1 METLQLQIQS
11 QSPDGDGGSLP
22 QKPNALYDICKC
34 DDDSSDYDS
43 DEDELGAMIYK
54 SSETAKA
61 RARVAAAAARAEEG
75 EKTSSKTTSADLNYL
90 SPVVNA
96 CVHHPSNKEEK
107 IVDTKQL
114 IPKVKV
120 LSRGEKMTMEDNLHH
135 VVTPKKVKKFCSVI
149 GCTNGLK
156 SRGLCRKHR
165 VNCRR
170 CSWKG
175 CTNVVVRDGVCSKH
189 GKFCSVIG
197 CTNGLKSR
205 GLCRKHLVNCRRCSW
220 KGCTNVVVRD
230 GVCIKHG
237 GGVFFIKHRAAQAPA
252 SNEAVC
258 IKINNNTLSSV
269 STAQDSRVPVIMT
282 YYHASKEES
291 SQIYSTNVVQPSAS
305 KAYNDNGNGFINNNM
320 PEEISQLYTA
330 KAVPVLPKK
339 SSVPLNTSNYSST
352 NINMRR
358 SFQLYNTATE
368 VVQQP
373 SASGINNNNPTE
385 AMLTNVVGG
394 YRTNSI
400 EQALTNAVESL
411 TNADAVGYQEK
422 MLNIALEQVKNQQE
436 SYYMQSLSH
445 VLNGVSVSESSQFPF
460 ILYEMLEYKYS
471 RSLSWAMDDESFYFD
486 QKDKE
491 YSLFVSS
498 KSFPNTIFVLK
509 DESVKLMYI
518 CSPSR
523 FFFRLISSII
533 GTSVVWVYTMATHVG
548 LTRILS
554 VADPKDSSILKLNEI
569 IR

>member
-1 METLQLQIQS
+1 MERIIAEKGIRVNEDDGLVPLQLQIQS
-11 QSPDGDGGSLP
+11 SDVSSPEKE
-22 QKPNALYDICKC
+22 KPNTNMLHGKC
-34 DDDSSDYDS
+34 DYDSSDS

-61 RARVAAAAARAEEG
+61 RARVAAEAARAEEG
-75 EKTSSKTTSADLNYL
+75 EKTSSKTSADLNYL
-90 SPVVNA
+90 SPVINA
-96 CVHHPSNKEEK
+96 CVHPPSNKEEK

-120 LSRGEKMTMEDNLHH
+120 LRRGEKRTVEVEDNLHH
-135 VVTPKKVKKFCSVI
+135 LVTPSPKKVKKFCSCSVI

-156 SRGLCRKHR
+156 SRGLCRKHH
-165 VNCRR
+165 V
-170 CSWKG
+170 
-175 CTNVVVRDGVCSKH
+175 D
-189 GKFCSVIG
+189 
-197 CTNGLKSR
+197 
-205 GLCRKHLVNCRRCSW
+205 CRRCSW

-269 STAQDSRVPVIMT
+269 STAQDSRVPLMMT

-291 SQIYSTNVVQPSAS
+291 SQIHSTNIVRPSAS
-305 KAYNDNGNGFINNNM
+305 KAYNGNGFVNNNM
-320 PEEISQLYTA
+320 PEETPQLYTDTA

-352 NINMRR
+352 NINMPRA
-358 SFQLYNTATE
+358 FQLYNTATE

-373 SASGINNNNPTE
+373 SASGINNNNIPTE
-385 AMLTNVVGG
+385 DMFTNVVGG
-394 YRTNSI
+394 DRTNSI

-411 TNADAVGYQEK
+411 TNAVGYQEK

-445 VLNGVSVSESSQFPF
+445 VLNGVSESSQFPF

-471 RSLSWAMDDESFYFD
+471 RSLSWAKDDESFYID

-498 KSFPNTIFVLK
+498 KSFPNTILCA
-509 DESVKLMYI
+509 L
-518 CSPSR
+518 
-523 FFFRLISSII
+523 
-533 GTSVVWVYTMATHVG
+533 G
-548 LTRILS
+548 
-554 VADPKDSSILKLNEI
+554 
-569 IR
+569 

>member
-34 DDDSSDYDS
+34 DDDSSDCDS

-75 EKTSSKTTSADLNYL
+75 EKTSSKTSADLNYL

-96 CVHHPSNKEEK
+96 FVHHPSNKEEK

-120 LSRGEKMTMEDNLHH
+120 LSRGEKRTMEDNLHH
-135 VVTPKKVKKFCSVI
+135 IVTPKKVK
-149 GCTNGLK
+149 
-156 SRGLCRKHR
+156 
-165 VNCRR
+165 
-170 CSWKG
+170 
-175 CTNVVVRDGVCSKH
+175 
-189 GKFCSVIG
+189 KFCSVIG

-305 KAYNDNGNGFINNNM
+305 KAYNGNRFINNNM

-352 NINMRR
+352 NINITPRA
-358 SFQLYNTATE
+358 FQLYNTATE

-373 SASGINNNNPTE
+373 SVSGINNNNPTE

-445 VLNGVSVSESSQFPF
+445 VLNGVSVTESSQFPF
-460 ILYEMLEYKYS
+460 ILYEMLDINTADLFRGQWMTS
-471 RSLSWAMDDESFYFD
+471 PFILTRRTRN
-486 QKDKE
+486 
-491 YSLFVSS
+491 SLFVCS
-498 KSFPNTIFVLK
+498 KSFPNTILCA
-509 DESVKLMYI
+509 L
-518 CSPSR
+518 
-523 FFFRLISSII
+523 
-533 GTSVVWVYTMATHVG
+533 G
-548 LTRILS
+548 
-554 VADPKDSSILKLNEI
+554 
-569 IR
+569 